1 MARKHEPFVIGDVSV
16 PAGTQK
22 SVKLPA
28 AKLYNDTPM
37 DLHVEVIHGTK
48 AGPVLLVCAAI
59 HGDELNGIEICRRLL
74 GRVNAKNLTGT
85 LLIVPIV
92 NVFGFIQQSR
102 YLPDRR
108 DLNRCFPGSAKG
120 ALASR
125 LAYLFAH
132 SLVER
137 ATHIIDLHTGAIY
150 RENLPQIRCDTDDE
164 VMLDMA
170 NAFGA
175 PVIMSSKAREGSM
188 RAYANSLNIPCIL
201 YEAGEALRFSD
212 MSIKSG
218 LNGVINVIRYLN
230 MTKGK
235 IKTKTKITS
244 VNASRSYWVRSE
256 SDGLVNIKM
265 KLGERVAKGQVL
277 AAIVNPFGG
286 SPSQLLAPTDGI
298 IVGNSN
304 IPVTNEGEALFHI
317 AQFSSDEIE
326 IINGNLDDFMQEY
339 A

>member
-1 MARKHEPFVIGDVSV
+1 MAKKHEPFVIGDVSV
-16 PAGTQK
+16 TAGTQL

-37 DLHVEVIHGTK
+37 DLHVEVFHGTK
-48 AGPVLLVCAAI
+48 PGPTLLVCAAI

-74 GRVNAKNLTGT
+74 GRVNAKTLTGT
-85 LLIVPIV
+85 LLVVPIV

-125 LAYLFAH
+125 LAYLF
-132 SLVER
+132 SSMLVKR
-137 ATHIIDLHTGAIY
+137 ATHIVDLHTGAIH

-164 VMLDMA
+164 TMLAMA

-175 PVIMSSKAREGSM
+175 PVVMSSKARDGSM
-188 RAYANSLNIPCIL
+188 RGYANSLNIPCIL

-212 MSIKSG
+212 ISIKSG
-218 LNGVINVIRYLN
+218 LSGVLNVMRCIGML
-230 MTKGK
+230 KGK
-235 IKTKTKITS
+235 VKATHS

-256 SDGLVNIKM
+256 ADGLVNIKL
-265 KLGERVAKGQVL
+265 KLGERVSKGQVL
-277 AAIVNPFGG
+277 ANIVNPLGG
-286 SPSQLLAPTDGI
+286 EPFSLLAPTDGI
-298 IVGNSN
+298 IIGNSN

-317 AQFSSDEIE
+317 AQFSGDEIE
-326 IINGNLDDFMQEY
+326 IINDNLDDFMQEY

>member
-1 MARKHEPFVIGDVSV
+1 MVKKHEPFVIGDVSV
-16 PAGTQK
+16 TAGTQL

-37 DLHVEVIHGTK
+37 DLHVEVFHGTK
-48 AGPVLLVCAAI
+48 PGATLLVCAAI

-74 GRVNAKNLTGT
+74 GRVNAKTLTGT
-85 LLIVPIV
+85 LLVVPIV

-108 DLNRCFPGSAKG
+108 DLNRCFPGTAKG

-125 LAYLFAH
+125 LAHLF
-132 SLVER
+132 SSMLVKR
-137 ATHIIDLHTGAIY
+137 ATHIVDLHTGAIH
-150 RENLPQIRCDTDDE
+150 RENLPQIRCDTDNE
-164 VMLDMA
+164 TMLAMA

-175 PVIMSSKAREGSM
+175 PVVMSSKAREGSM
-188 RAYANSLNIPCIL
+188 RGFANSLDIPCIL

-218 LNGVINVIRYLN
+218 LNGVINVMRCIGML
-230 MTKGK
+230 KGK
-235 IKTKTKITS
+235 IKATNS

-256 SDGLVNIKM
+256 ADGLVNIKL
-265 KLGERVAKGQVL
+265 KLGERVSKGQVL
-277 AAIVNPFGG
+277 ANIVNPLGG
-286 SPSQLLAPTDGI
+286 EPCPLLAPSDGI
-298 IVGNSN
+298 IIGNSN

-317 AQFSSDEIE
+317 AQFTGDEIE
-326 IINGNLDDFMQEY
+326 IINDNLDDFMQEY